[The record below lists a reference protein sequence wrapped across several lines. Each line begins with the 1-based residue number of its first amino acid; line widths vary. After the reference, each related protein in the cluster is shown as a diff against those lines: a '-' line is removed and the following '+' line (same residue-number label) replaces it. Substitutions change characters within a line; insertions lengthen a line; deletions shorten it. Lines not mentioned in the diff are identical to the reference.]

1 MKINPATCH
10 LLSSIPKDISK
21 GNLMIREKNRWSSAQ
36 SSMSIKKKQNN
47 KKNIKNQS
55 WSFFSICKPMM
66 SPQGLG
72 HAAEGSDDSN
82 NQGVQ
87 PRPRFPAWELLWSVL
102 GSVTSWLRDK
112 PHHFFLPYFISAT
125 SEVKTLKHPH
135 HTGIFLALWV
145 FALSAWGFT
154 NARCSRVAK
163 WIMNKHQPNSPA
175 QPLLSFM

>member
-1 MKINPATCH
+1 MKF
-10 LLSSIPKDISK
+10 SSKFNVNYKKTKQPK
-21 GNLMIREKNRWSSAQ
+21 
-36 SSMSIKKKQNN
+36 NN
-47 KKNIKNQS
+47 MKNQS
-55 WSFFSICKPMM
+55 GSVFSICKPMM

-82 NQGVQ
+82 KQGVQ
-87 PRPRFPAWELLWSVL
+87 PRPRFPAWGLLCSVL
-102 GSVTSWLRDK
+102 GSVTSWLGDK

-163 WIMNKHQPNSPA
+163 
-175 QPLLSFM
+175 